1 MSLPNRGRRPGSRS
15 FRRVKAAIWRP
26 RLEQLE
32 ARHLL
37 AGIVHTDP
45 KGNLFPGFEGNYYPP
60 TRVQTATSG
69 FLSAPST
76 QAPLTIAK
84 NYLTQNAATFG
95 VSATDVSRATVSSQY
110 TDSQGGIQHVYL
122 QQTYNGLP
130 VLDAV
135 GGVHLTKDGEVIAA
149 SVNFVSGLNYPP
161 IDTPLN
167 PTITPQQAVTTFAVG
182 AGLPTDGQIVVTAP
196 GAGRDQKTV
205 LRQSAISADPIPVQL
220 VYVPVPGGGVDLAWK
235 MVVRPPNA
243 PHWFEAAV
251 GAAGNRAGRIVRVV
265 DWANAATY
273 NVFPR
278 PVQDPLYG
286 SRALVTD
293 PHDPIASPFGWH
305 DTNFLPGADTTITSG
320 NNVNASPDPVF
331 GPAPNGGVTLNF
343 DFPFNP
349 AGPSLLNT
357 NAATTNLFYWANL
370 AHDIAYHHGFDE
382 PAGNFQLVNRTGLG
396 AGGDPVNAVA
406 QSQLAFNNAFM
417 ATPPDGQSP
426 LMAMGQFVSAAGIRD
441 TAFDGTIITH
451 EYFHGISDRLT
462 GGPANTS
469 ALNALQSAG
478 MAEGWSDWFSLLVTM
493 KPTDTAV
500 TPRTTGQWVLGQPL
514 TGPGV
519 RRFPYSFDMTIDPLT
534 LANYNGDLFPQQNN
548 TEVHNAGEIWASA
561 LWDLTWLLIN
571 KYGFSNDLFT
581 GTGGQNVAMQL
592 IFQGL
597 KLQPANPSF
606 LQARD
611 AIIAADFALNA
622 GDNYELIWQAF
633 ARRGFGVSAVDGGAN
648 SLQVFPAFDTPRP
661 LGRVVGSVAVD
672 FNNNLRRD
680 AADPPLPGIVIYA
693 DTNNNGVRDAG
704 ERFVT
709 TRADGSYSLPFV
721 TTQPVVIRQDLPS
734 TYTQVLPENNAAR
747 TVTVVRGQNTS
758 PQDFLNRA
766 TPGKVS
772 GTIWNDLNA
781 DGIRDPGEPG
791 IPGVIVFVDY
801 NNDGKISVLE
811 PAAQTDFFGNYTIQ
825 GVVPGSGYT
834 VRVVITPG
842 MTETYP
848 DPAGLNGGAHTG
860 VVIDAAATTPGID
873 FGFSQLLDFGDAPD
887 SYGTTLARNGARHG
901 ILAGF
906 QLGAL
911 IDAESNGQ
919 PTLDASGDDTNP
931 VPPSPPPVP
940 PPPSPDDED
949 GVIFLGGGITPGTTA
964 RVQVTVN
971 SGRFQPGK
979 LQAWVDF
986 NRNGTFDPSERVI
999 ANARLGTGVH
1009 TLTFPVPAGIP
1020 FGQTYAR
1027 FRYGY
1032 EQDLGPTG
1040 PSVAG
1045 EVEDYVVNVLPNVP
1059 IAVPDVFPGPGQP
1072 LIKQG
1077 TVDNV
1082 LDVLAN
1088 DTTTTFGPP
1097 SIVPGSFPAVLPSGS
1112 RLRLNATGDK
1122 ILYTPGEGVLG
1133 QETFFYQVTDGNSV
1147 SAPGQVTINV
1157 SVRDTKAMDDIVTIP
1172 AGTATATT
1180 IDVLAN
1186 DLFAYPIPATRI
1198 LSIQPV
1204 TPGASGLSI
1213 ISGGTALS
1221 YTPPSGTFTGT
1232 QIFQYTI
1239 DDSDPLTAPSS
1250 ALLTIQVLDTSNPA
1264 AAGYQAQFSVGL
1276 FDPISGAPI
1285 SAVEVGGTFLVVVT
1299 SQDLRAGGT
1308 TANRGVEGAY
1318 LDLLFNRSFV
1328 EPVLNP
1334 ANPRGFEI
1342 TYSSTYSLVRS
1353 GTVSVASPGLVDEVG
1368 ATHQTGLLQ
1377 ETPGNPS
1384 SRVQLVGV
1392 GPGQVQVFSVLM
1404 RAKAPTLPGQPI
1416 RIFADPADTPQ
1427 GDVFIMP
1434 NNPPGFVSPSD
1445 PSFSGSP
1452 VLVPDER
1459 VFFQASGPLAILGA
1473 GEGEYVNRNNPYDVN
1488 QDRYVSPIDALLI
1501 INNLNAGLG
1510 GPLGP
1515 ARFASSFAVRDLV
1528 DVNMD
1533 NMLSPIDA
1541 LMVINYLATTTRAGA
1556 QGESDANFRP
1566 LGLIEQGEGE
1576 GGQSSASAPLGALME
1591 APRDPASAP
1600 AASRPNGSLSPSPS
1614 GGSLADSR
1622 WPAASPSTAQPTLRK
1637 VGSSSVNAEAV
1648 DDLFALLGARDDH

>member
-1 MSLPNRGRRPGSRS
+1 
-15 FRRVKAAIWRP
+15 
-26 RLEQLE
+26 
-32 ARHLL
+32 L
-37 AGIVHTDP
+37 AGIIHTDP
-45 KGNLFPGFEGNYYPP
+45 EGNLFPGFEGNYYPP
-60 TRVQTATSG
+60 TRAQAATAG

-76 QAPLTIAK
+76 QAPLTIAQ
-84 NYLTQNAATFG
+84 NYLAQNATTFG
-95 VSATDVSRATVSSQY
+95 VSAADVSRATVSSQY

-182 AGLPTDGQIVVTAP
+182 AGLPTDGQIVVSAP
-196 GAGRDQKTV
+196 AAGRDQKTV
-205 LRQSAISADPIPVQL
+205 LQQPAISADPIPVQL

-235 MVVRPPNA
+235 MVVRPPSK

-251 GAAGNRAGRIVRVV
+251 GAAGTRAGQIVRVV
-265 DWANAATY
+265 DWADQATY

-286 SRALVTD
+286 PRALVTD

-305 DTNFLPGADTTITSG
+305 DTDFLPGADTTTTSG
-320 NNVNASPDPVF
+320 NNVNASPDPAF
-331 GPAPNGGVTLNF
+331 GPAPNGGPTLTF
-343 DFPFNP
+343 DFPFSP
-349 AGPSLLNT
+349 VGPSIFNT

-370 AHDIAYHHGFDE
+370 AHDIAYRHGFDE
-382 PAGNFQLVNRTGLG
+382 PAGNFQLVNRTGVGL
-396 AGGDPVNAVA
+396 GGDPVNAVA
-406 QSQLAFNNAFM
+406 QASFVLNNAFM

-426 LMAMGQFVSAAGIRD
+426 RLVMGQFITAAGVRD
-441 TAFDGTIITH
+441 SAFDGTIITH
-451 EYFHGISDRLT
+451 EFTHGISDRLT

-493 KPTDTAV
+493 KPTDTAT
-500 TPRTTGQWVLGQPL
+500 TPRTTGQYVLGQPL
-514 TGPGV
+514 NGPGI
-519 RRFPYSFDMTIDPLT
+519 RRFPYSFDMSINPLT

-571 KYGFSNDLFT
+571 KYGFSDDLYG

-592 IFQGL
+592 IFQGM

-672 FNNNLRRD
+672 FNGNLRRD

-693 DTNNNGVRDAG
+693 DANNNGRRDAG

-709 TRADGSYSLPFV
+709 SRADGSYSLPFV
-721 TTQPVVIRQDLPS
+721 TTQAVTVRQELP
-734 TYTQVLPENNAAR
+734 TIYTQVLPENNAGR
-747 TVTVVRGQNTS
+747 SVTVVRGQNAA
-758 PQDFLNRA
+758 PQDFLNRV

-772 GTIWNDLNA
+772 GVVWNDLNA
-781 DGIRDPGEPG
+781 DGVRDPGEPG
-791 IPGVIVFVDY
+791 IPGVMVFVDY

-811 PAAQTDFFGNYTIQ
+811 PAGQTDFFGNYTIQ

-834 VRVVITPG
+834 VRVVVTPG

-860 VVIDAAATTPGID
+860 VTVSAAATTPDLD

-887 SYGTTLARNGARHG
+887 SYGTTLANNGARHG

-911 IDAESNGQ
+911 IDAESDGQ
-919 PTLDASGDDTNP
+919 PTLDASGDN
-931 VPPSPPPVP
+931 S
-940 PPPSPDDED
+940 DED
-949 GVIFLGGGITPGTTA
+949 GVVFLGGGITPGTTA

-971 SGRFQPGK
+971 TGGLSPGK
-979 LQAWVDF
+979 LHAWIDF
-986 NRNGTFDPSERVI
+986 NRNGRFDPSERVI

-1009 TLTFPVPAGIP
+1009 VLTFTVPDGIP

-1045 EVEDYVVNVLPNVP
+1045 EVEDYVIDVLPDVP
-1059 IAVPDVFPGPGQP
+1059 RAVPDVFPRPGEP

-1097 SIVPGSFPAVLPSGS
+1097 RIVPGSFPAVLPSGS

-1122 ILYTPGEGVLG
+1122 ILYTPAEGVLG

-1147 SAPGQVTINV
+1147 SAPGQVTINL

-1172 AGTATATT
+1172 AGTVTATT

-1186 DLFAYPIPATRI
+1186 DLFGYPIPATRI
-1198 LSIQPV
+1198 TSIQPV
-1204 TPGASGLSI
+1204 TVGASGLSI

-1221 YTPPSGTFTGT
+1221 YIPPSATFTGT

-1239 DDSDPLTAPSS
+1239 DDTDPLTAPSS
-1250 ALLTIQVLDTSNPA
+1250 AFVTIQVLDTANPA

-1276 FDPISGAPI
+1276 FDATSGLPI
-1285 SAVEVGGTFLVVVT
+1285 SAVDVGSTFLVVVT

-1318 LDLLFNRSFV
+1318 LDLLFNRNFV

-1342 TYSSTYSLVRS
+1342 TYSSTYDLIRS
-1353 GTVSVASPGLVDEVG
+1353 GTVSVASPGLIDEVG
-1368 ATHQTGLLQ
+1368 ATHRTGLLQ
-1377 ETPGNPS
+1377 ETPGNPN

-1416 RIFADPADTPQ
+1416 RIFADPADTPE

-1452 VLVPDER
+1452 LLVPDER
-1459 VFFQASGPLAILGA
+1459 VFFQASGPLAILGN

-1515 ARFASSFAVRDLV
+1515 GRFASSAAIRDLV
-1528 DVNMD
+1528 DVNID

-1541 LMVINYLATTTRAGA
+1541 LMVINYLATSAMVGV
-1556 QGESDANFRP
+1556 QGESSANFRP
-1566 LGLIEQGEGE
+1566 LGLVDGGEGE
-1576 GGQSSASAPLGALME
+1576 GEGDVFSVPAPLGALME
-1591 APRDPASAP
+1591 APRDGATTSA
-1600 AASRPNGSLSPSPS
+1600 AAGQSISSSGAADGSPHTDTWWLLAPPSE
-1614 GGSLADSR
+1614 
-1622 WPAASPSTAQPTLRK
+1622 AQPTLRK
-1637 VGSSSVNAEAV
+1637 IGSSSVDAEAA
-1648 DDLFALLGARDDH
+1648 DDLFALLGAKGDR